1 MWAKVFR
8 LGRTVIGKW
17 KEGCSTPTR
26 CSQPGKKQLLYWIPG
41 FWGPINYFVVT
52 DQIHSI
58 LCLKLSNF
66 EQFDRPN
73 PAFISVSL
81 RPEGKASATSSVSGS
96 TVHHP
101 GISLWEKSAKPLV
114 RPGTESL
121 PSYKHHHTWLSFNL
135 TNHLSWGLFE
145 NCNFSLTQSNDSLLR
160 NCNRPGLL
168 GQSIPDLMVLRAQEE
183 EIMYREFHCG
193 PWW

>member
-17 KEGCSTPTR
+17 MEGCSTPTG

-73 PAFISVSL
+73 LAFISVSL
-81 RPEGKASATSSVSGS
+81 RPEGKASGTSSVSGS
-96 TVHHP
+96 TGHHP
-101 GISLWEKSAKPLV
+101 PTTLWEKSAKLLV

-121 PSYKHHHTWLSFNL
+121 PSHKQHHTWLSFTL
-135 TNHLSWGLFE
+135 TKPSGLRSVWELQLFL
-145 NCNFSLTQSNDSLLR
+145 NS
-160 NCNRPGLL
+160 
-168 GQSIPDLMVLRAQEE
+168 V
-183 EIMYREFHCG
+183 
-193 PWW
+193 

>member
-17 KEGCSTPTR
+17 MEGCSTPTG

-52 DQIHSI
+52 DEIHSP
-58 LCLKLSNF
+58 LCSDFPTLN
-66 EQFDRPN
+66 
-73 PAFISVSL
+73 SVTDQTQRSSLLSL
-81 RPEGKASATSSVSGS
+81 RPEWKASGTSSASGS
-96 TVHHP
+96 TEHRP
-101 GISLWEKSAKPLV
+101 GTTLWEKSAKPLV

-121 PSYKHHHTWLSFNL
+121 PSHKQHHTWLSFNL
-135 TNHLSWGLFE
+135 TNHLGWGLFE
-145 NCNFSLTQSNDSLLR
+145 NCNFSLPQSKSLLR

-168 GQSIPDLMVLRAQEE
+168 GQPVPDLMALRAHEGE
-183 EIMYREFHCG
+183 VMHRDPHCG